1 MPRVIHGHI
10 DTRPQPRKITE
21 EMSVPEICV
30 TTRHAWKAQL
40 RELEARGR
48 TAQCHDTSHPPPSSP
63 GSLSGAPSPLTDD
76 SDALSPSRATSVS
89 ASSSSKRQRTP
100 SLADATKKPTHPR
113 KIRKRA
119 SASTHTSRS
128 SSRGDSRQRSVVL
141 EEPIY
146 RSDRSRSTSV
156 FPPPVN
162 VQVREWWAD
171 GDGSPGEDFVSA
183 ADVVRSLAKTYK
195 SYFRNFNDPEDK
207 YFEVES
213 FPTAELEYPNN
224 NACEQKR
231 YSEHYPMLF
240 YLTTP
245 HPPCPSPPSSPPP
258 DPSDPTGPSQRASQ
272 QISNAPHDPNGPDHL
287 RILQRAVRRR
297 DGLLFLSTLETVNHI
312 LRSLKY
318 PPLPSDVFL
327 PAPPNVLTSSV
338 HTWTHA
344 GGIPEKVLLRIIDET
359 YQRSVGPNIGKLNR
373 YEAFSSEV
381 YGELMPSF
389 TSDIISATHLNSSSL
404 LIDLGSGV
412 GNVLLQASLQ
422 TGCQSYG
429 IELMEG
435 PADVAREQL
444 KQFKK
449 RCRLWG
455 VRTGE
460 VELEEGDMLTSRRVS
475 ELLGEADVVLVNNK
489 VFQQSLN
496 EALRPKF
503 LDLKEGAIVV
513 SLKPFVAPNARV
525 TERNVDD
532 ICAIFD
538 VVERPYRSGSVSW
551 GSGGGTY
558 YLHRV
563 DRQGYA
569 SVRQRFENLRARSS
583 RASSGRRWLGEG
595 NEGRREERGRG
606 Q

>member
-1 MPRVIHGHI
+1 M
-10 DTRPQPRKITE
+10 T
-21 EMSVPEICV
+21 VPEICV

-40 RELEARGR
+40 REIEAQARVP
-48 TAQCHDTSHPPPSSP
+48 TVQSHDTSRPPSSSP
-63 GSLSGAPSPLTDD
+63 ESLSGPPSPLTDNF
-76 SDALSPSRATSVS
+76 DAPSPSPATSVS

-100 SLADATKKPTHPR
+100 SLADATKKAAHPR
-113 KIRKRA
+113 KIKKRA
-119 SASTHTSRS
+119 STSTNTSGS
-128 SSRGDSRQRSVVL
+128 SSRGDSRQRSVAL
-141 EEPIY
+141 DEPVY

-156 FPPPVN
+156 YPPPVGAE
-162 VQVREWWAD
+162 VMEWWAD
-171 GDGSPGEDFVSA
+171 EDGSPGEDFVSA
-183 ADVVRSLAKTYK
+183 ADVVRRLVKTYK
-195 SYFRNFNDPEDK
+195 SYFRNSDDSEDTS
-207 YFEVES
+207 FEVES

-224 NACEQKR
+224 NSCEKFILLVPKDKD
-231 YSEHYPMLF
+231 HYNPIMCLEQSLYTIVDC
-240 YLTTP
+240 YLTPAQKALFGSLPNAFVVDDTP
-245 HPPCPSPPSSPPP
+245 PPSPPSSPPP
-258 DPSDPTGPSQRASQ
+258 PPGPLDPTDPSQLAPSKTS
-272 QISNAPHDPNGPDHL
+272 HHPNRPDHL
-287 RILQRAVRRR
+287 RILQRAIRRH
-297 DGLLFLSTLETVNHI
+297 DGPLFLSTLETVNYL

-327 PAPPNVLTSSV
+327 PAPPNVLMSAV
-338 HTWTHA
+338 HTWSDL

-389 TSDIISATHLNSSSL
+389 TSDIISAARLNSSSL

-422 TGCQSYG
+422 TGCRSYG

-435 PADVAREQL
+435 PADVASEQL
-444 KQFKK
+444 NQFGK
-449 RCRLWG
+449 RCRMWG
-455 VRTGE
+455 VRMGE
-460 VELEEGDMLTSRRVS
+460 VELEKGDMLSSKRVS
-475 ELLGEADVVLVNNK
+475 ELLGQADVVLVNNK

-513 SLKPFVAPNARV
+513 SLKPFVSPNARV

-551 GSGGGTY
+551 GSSGGTY

-563 DRQGYA
+563 DREGYA
-569 SVRQRFENLRARSS
+569 SVRQRFENLRARSG
-583 RASSGRRWLGEG
+583 RASSGKR
-595 NEGRREERGRG
+595 
-606 Q
+606 